1 MASQETSRETGEHGR
16 DGRRAG
22 KSPADPAA
30 SGPGEDAEK
39 PDHPD
44 WSHGL
49 RQLYDSVV
57 EEELPESFRDL
68 LDKLD
73 DTDPEEIDASGDTHD
88 TAPSKGGGTPPPKG
102 GGA

>member
-1 MASQETSRETGEHGR
+1 MASQEKPEKTGKPASGI
-16 DGRRAG
+16 DQAG
-22 KSPADPAA
+22 KSAD
-30 SGPGEDAEK
+30 S
-39 PDHPD
+39 PD

-57 EEELPESFRDL
+57 EEDLPDSFKAL

-73 DTDPEEIDASGDTHD
+73 DTDPDDIAGDD
-88 TAPSKGGGTPPPKG
+88 TSHQPPRSG

>member
-1 MASQETSRETGEHGR
+1 MASRETSRDTQAHGPG
-16 DGRRAG
+16 GRGAG
-22 KSPADPAA
+22 KATADSAA
-30 SGPGEDAEK
+30 AGSGEDAK
-39 PDHPD
+39 QPDHPD

-57 EEELPESFRDL
+57 EEELPDSFRAL

-73 DTDPEEIDASGDTHD
+73 DTDPEEIDGSGHTHD
-88 TAPSKGGGTPPPKG
+88 TAPSTGGGTPSPKG

>member
-1 MASQETSRETGEHGR
+1 MASQE
-16 DGRRAG
+16 
-22 KSPADPAA
+22 
-30 SGPGEDAEK
+30 K
-39 PDHPD
+39 PDKTGKPAIESDQAGTTADSPD

-57 EEELPESFRDL
+57 EEDLPDSFKEL

-73 DTDPEEIDASGDTHD
+73 DTEPNDIARDDTSHH
-88 TAPSKGGGTPPPKG
+88 PPRSG